1 MLPSEEERDGEERKV
16 SLSLSASCEW
26 ATLTNGKTT
35 DGYILFFLLFCFSHK
50 MHFSLS
56 WLRCLKKTT
65 TVQQSVRFKD
75 QLQKKLANFE
85 YSDAV
90 KLIPGTAGFGKPI
103 MDVSGAILLW

>member
-1 MLPSEEERDGEERKV
+1 MERRGKKRTG

-35 DGYILFFLLFCFSHK
+35 DGYVLFFFLFCFSHK

-56 WLRCLKKTT
+56 QFRRLKKTT

-75 QLQKKLANFE
+75 QLQKKKLANFE
-85 YSDAV
+85 YFDAV
-90 KLIPGTAGFGKPI
+90 KLIPGTAAFGEAI
-103 MDVSGAILLW
+103 MDVSGAVLLW